1 MNSSIGKWIKSIII
15 IYQCFTHLK
24 LLVQIQ
30 AELGDWLDGISK
42 NPRYLNEDNFKSEVN
57 FKSENQKNKKVF
69 QQRQT
74 APHTYYTKQ
83 ENLGFFPW
91 GIFPGF
97 VFSKSV
103 CYTRLQTQR
112 IYSGLRSYVTR
123 QQISK
128 KSKYMKRIGIDV

>member
-30 AELGDWLDGISK
+30 AELGDWLDGISR

-74 APHTYYTKQ
+74 APHSDGHTYTHPYIHTY
-83 ENLGFFPW
+83 
-91 GIFPGF
+91 IH
-97 VFSKSV
+97 
-103 CYTRLQTQR
+103 TRLGQ
-112 IYSGLRSYVTR
+112 INSLKGSYT
-123 QQISK
+123 
-128 KSKYMKRIGIDV
+128 